1 MNIELIENKV
11 TKGTI
16 FPKIEKENNKFLP
29 KDLVEDYYFEHFTI
43 LTRLTK
49 IHSNKFILNEP
60 IINLSNE
67 QLQHIIED
75 SRYMLSLEDNWD
87 ECGAKKISEKTW
99 LLSVNFLK
107 TINLLIENESM
118 RNLIPPSISPVSD
131 GSIDFTW
138 ITEKARM
145 LINFKSSE
153 INTAHYYADLYSDN
167 NSAKG
172 NFDPTKNIDF
182 ILPWMKLFS

>member
-1 MNIELIENKV
+1 MSIDIVDYKVNKR
-11 TKGTI
+11 TI
-16 FPKIEKENNKFLP
+16 LPKIEREDNTFSP
-29 KDLVEDYYFEHFTI
+29 KGITMHYFEHFQ
-43 LTRLTK
+43 LLPFRTK
-49 IHSNKFILNEP
+49 IYSKESISNSSIPNSNKG
-60 IINLSNE
+60 NL
-67 QLQHIIED
+67 QQIIED

-99 LLSVNFLK
+99 LLSVNFLIK
-107 TINLLIENESM
+107 INTIIEGESIK
-118 RNLIPPSISPVSD
+118 NLIPPSIGPVTD

-138 ITEKARM
+138 ITNKARM
-145 LINFKSSE
+145 LINFKNSE